1 MKTLA
6 NCTPREFM
14 KQTNRI
20 RVSAYEWLT
29 ATKILEI
36 RQRMPKFDEAQKPA
50 SKEELT
56 ESIEKRKQAMAE
68 QARENMFAML
78 EAMLDVNADKTVEL
92 LALMCFVEPEDA
104 DKHTMS
110 EYLVCLSELIVDE
123 GVLSFFDSLVRL
135 GGSNMV
141 RVATALT

>member
-20 RVSAYEWLT
+20 RISVDEWLT

-36 RQRMPKFDEAQKPA
+36 RQRVPEFEEPKKPESREDLA
-50 SKEELT
+50 
-56 ESIEKRKQAMAE
+56 ESIEKRQQAVAE
-68 QARENMFAML
+68 QMRKNTFSML
-78 EAMLDVNADKTVEL
+78 EAMLDANAEKTVEL
-92 LALMCFVEPEDA
+92 LALVCFVEPEDA

-110 EYLVCLSELIVDE
+110 EYLSCINELINDE
-123 GVLSFFDSLVRL
+123 AVIGFFVSLVRL

-141 RVATALT
+141 QAATA